1 MEVRRELL
9 RHIVSTSLTK
19 VSDQYPHGYM
29 MLMKEQHA
37 GALELHEGKLIIAYP
52 GNVNTDGSMPVV
64 PTEAGVKWVADNQGS
79 TVPTAANAPVPPLS
93 TNDFQVR
100 IDDDVPM
107 PEGGKRGFP
116 RQSGGSAVDRYGFG
130 TMEINQSFHVP
141 PSGDPNKII
150 YRTFSSVVS
159 QANDKLYPKHFAIR
173 EAKVGVDPQGAGAR
187 VWRVAD
193 LVGPK
198 PERTPRKKK
207 TPIQAPP
214 AATGGGFPAPAPGA
228 APAGFGGF
236 GGPAPG
242 FGGPAPDDA
251 PEGFGGGFGGPPP
264 GFGG

>member
-9 RHIVSTSLTK
+9 RHIVGTSAAK

-29 MLMKEQHA
+29 MLGGPQHA

-52 GNVNTDGSMPVV
+52 GNVNADGSMPVV
-64 PTEAGVKWVADNQGS
+64 PTEAGVKWVADNEQPKA
-79 TVPTAANAPVPPLS
+79 PTAS

-141 PSGDPNKII
+141 PSGDPNKVI

-159 QANDKLYPKHFAIR
+159 QANDKLFPKHFAIR

-193 LVGPK
+193 AVGPK

-207 TPIQAPP
+207 PAPASA

-251 PEGFGGGFGGPPP
+251 PEGFGGEFGGGFGGPPP